1 MAEEIRDK
9 ERPRW
14 SLPPTFRNRT
24 RYGAW
29 WRGADELG
37 QLDAMA
43 AHAGI
48 AQIMPFLD
56 LTPEDWGRTMS
67 INLRGVFLWMKVG
80 DIIQ

>member
-1 MAEEIRDK
+1 VVITADVSEPYK
-9 ERPRW
+9 V
-14 SLPPTFRNRT
+14 RNMVR
-24 RYGAW
+24 
-29 WRGADELG
+29 RGADELG

-43 AHAGI
+43 ANAGI

>member
-1 MAEEIRDK
+1 MVITADVSEPYK
-9 ERPRW
+9 V
-14 SLPPTFRNRT
+14 RNMVR
-24 RYGAW
+24 
-29 WRGADELG
+29 RGADELG

-43 AHAGI
+43 ANAGI
-48 AQIMPFLD
+48 AQIIPLLD

>member
-1 MAEEIRDK
+1 MVR
-9 ERPRW
+9 
-14 SLPPTFRNRT
+14 
-24 RYGAW
+24 
-29 WRGADELG
+29 RGADELG

-43 AHAGI
+43 ANAGI

-67 INLRGVFLWMKVG
+67 INLRGVFLWLKVG

>member
-1 MAEEIRDK
+1 VVITADVSEPYK
-9 ERPRW
+9 V
-14 SLPPTFRNRT
+14 RNMVR
-24 RYGAW
+24 
-29 WRGADELG
+29 RGADELG

-43 AHAGI
+43 ANAGI
-48 AQIMPFLD
+48 AQIIPLLD